1 MRILLNTVIGLLTL
15 LYPLAVY
22 FGIRH
27 FEPWMIAVLLIVLLA
42 LKLAMSAFGPQWN
55 RFLWLAGLVYCGLAV
70 WRNDVITLRFY
81 PVMVNS
87 VMLTIFSWSLW
98 SPPTLVERLARM
110 QHPDL
115 PPEGVL
121 YTRRVTQ
128 VWCLFFLI
136 NGSIA
141 LFTAIW
147 SSFELWSLYNGLI
160 AYVLMGALMAGE
172 YLVRMKV
179 QKHAR

>member
-27 FEPWMIAVLLIVLLA
+27 FEPWTMAVALVALLA
-42 LKLAMSAFGPQWN
+42 LKLEMSAFGRQWH
-55 RFLWLAGLVYCGLAV
+55 RLLWIAGLLYCGLAI
-70 WRNDVITLRFY
+70 WRNDVVTLRFY
-81 PVMVNS
+81 PVMVNGM
-87 VMLTIFSWSLW
+87 MLTIFSWSLW
-98 SPPTLVERLARM
+98 FPPSLVERLARL

-115 PPEGVL
+115 PPEGVR

-128 VWCLFFLI
+128 AWCLFFLF
-136 NGSIA
+136 NGSMA
-141 LFTAIW
+141 LFTALW

-160 AYVLMGALMAGE
+160 SYILMGALMAGE
-172 YLVRMKV
+172 YGVRMKT